1 MSVYP
6 EALRILFNICTFGF
20 VFGLGVCGGKC
31 FCLVTG
37 PYVRSFFRWTLRK
50 LFRTARRL
58 LKVHF
63 QKH

>member
-31 FCLVTG
+31 FCRVVG
-37 PYVRSFFRWTLRK
+37 PYARSLLWTLRK
-50 LFRTARRL
+50 LSRTARRF

-63 QKH
+63 QK

>member
-6 EALRILFNICTFGF
+6 EALRILFNIFTFGF
-20 VFGLGVCGGKC
+20 VFGLGIYGGKC
-31 FCLVTG
+31 FCRVVG
-37 PYVRSFFRWTLRK
+37 PYARSLFWMLRK
-50 LFRTARRL
+50 LSRTVRRL

>member
-6 EALRILFNICTFGF
+6 EALRILFNTFTLGF
-20 VFGLGVCGGKC
+20 VFGLGIYGGKC
-31 FCLVTG
+31 FCRVVG
-37 PYVRSFFRWTLRK
+37 PYARSLLWTLRK
-50 LFRTARRL
+50 LSRTARRL